1 MESKDNSLLFTLIAT
16 VIFIVLT
23 TIVVNFDLVNKL
35 ADLFGSQQSFS
46 EPKNITYYQWVE
58 KGEMIISQS
67 PPQNSQQAYISF
79 QGDPKLTQVRY
90 QVDPELIAKA
100 DAFRESVLNPK
111 NYDETDPAQVL
122 AALFTQ
128 EQQDLFSNNGQCS
141 HLRNWLSNMSGLF
154 TRYEEKS
161 NREFCELFDKRMAYL
176 SQIGCGEEL
185 AEFESKVCDRY

>member
-1 MESKDNSLLFTLIAT
+1 MGTKDNSLLFTLLAT

-23 TIVVNFDLVNKL
+23 AIVVNFDLANKL
-35 ADLFGSQQSFS
+35 TDLFGSKQSYS
-46 EPKNITYYQWVE
+46 KAQNITYYQWVE

-100 DAFRESVLNPK
+100 DVFRESVLNPK
-111 NYDETDPAQVL
+111 TYDETDPDQVL

-128 EQQDLFSNNGQCS
+128 EQQNLFSNNGQCS
-141 HLRNWLSNMSGLF
+141 NLQNWLSNMSSLF

-161 NREFCELFDKRMAYL
+161 NQEFCEMFDKRMTYL
-176 SQIGCGEEL
+176 SQIGCAEEL